1 MTRKHRKH
9 PYRKLPLPSNAPF
22 ELKPS
27 SRKGWG
33 AFAKTRISKGATI
46 LIDKP
51 LFIIYKPS
59 LKITEEDVLMAFLR
73 LAPADKETFLR
84 IRDNGSASFESLL
97 ATMAQNTFQV
107 HTEGSNLPAFGMF
120 VLLSRFNH
128 SCSPNSMIPTSV
140 SESGRE
146 TLAILAKRDISA
158 GEEITFNYL
167 PGFELKSQHERH
179 QLLQF
184 TCKCEACHASS
195 SAQRA
200 SDMRRTLVRGLQYLS
215 RGKDLDEQTQN
226 STLPFSIDPELK
238 KAAEELRIPL
248 SSRFLIDLLSMALL
262 EEEGLM
268 DDLIVKKVQTV
279 SGWFETE
286 RNDRIA
292 KHAMAQA
299 TWREK
304 FCVAARLYGREDAA
318 DHDVAMELQTM
329 RDLALEQ

>member
-1 MTRKHRKH
+1 MPRNH
-9 PYRKLPLPSNAPF
+9 PYKKLSLPSDALF

-27 SRKGWG
+27 HGKGWG
-33 AFAKTRISKGATI
+33 AFAKRRISKGATI

-59 LKITEEDVLMAFLR
+59 LEITEEDVLMAFLR
-73 LAPADKETFLR
+73 LAPADKKQFLR
-84 IRDNGSASFESLL
+84 IGDNGSGPFESLL

-107 HTEGSNLPAFGMF
+107 HTQGSDLPAFGMF

-128 SCSPNSMIPTSV
+128 SCSPNSKIPTLA

-167 PGFELKSQHERH
+167 PGFELKAQHERH

-195 SAQRA
+195 SSQRA

-215 RGKDLDEQTQN
+215 QGKNLDDQAQD

-248 SSRFLIDLLSMALL
+248 SSRFLFDLLSMALL

-268 DDLIVKKVQTV
+268 DDLIVEKIQTV
-279 SGWFETE
+279 SDWFETE
-286 RNDRIA
+286 SNDEIA
-292 KHAMAQA
+292 KLAMAQA

-318 DHDVAMELQTM
+318 DHDVAIELQTM
-329 RDLALEQ
+329 RDLNLKQ